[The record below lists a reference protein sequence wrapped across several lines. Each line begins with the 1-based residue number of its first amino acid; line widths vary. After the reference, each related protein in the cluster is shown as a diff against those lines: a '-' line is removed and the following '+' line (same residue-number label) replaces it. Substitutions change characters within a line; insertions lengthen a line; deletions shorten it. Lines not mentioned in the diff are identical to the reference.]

1 MTIPLQLT
9 FRDVDSSAAMH
20 RRIAERVD
28 KLERFDGRIARCRV
42 VVRMV
47 ERRHHKGRLFNIRIA
62 AKVPGREIIITR
74 GPAEHHAHEDVYVT
88 VHDAFDAL
96 ERRLEDNVRRRRGDV
111 KTHRG
116 SEA

>member
-1 MTIPLQLT
+1 MIPLQVT
-9 FRDVDSSAAMH
+9 FRDVDSSAAVH
-20 RRIAERVD
+20 QRIEERVE
-28 KLERFDGRIARCRV
+28 KLERFDGRISRCRV

-62 AKVPGREIIITR
+62 AKVPGREIVITR
-74 GPAEHHAHEDVYVT
+74 GPTEHHAHEDVYVT

-111 KTHRG
+111 KAHG
-116 SEA
+116 VAEA